1 MNHLRNWSYGMMIAF
16 LNIALVRSFQ
26 PQQQLQLKVQLQQP
40 IILYAQLQPTVLPS
54 SSSRRAWIQQIFAT
68 SCTTAATVGMTL
80 LFPLPA
86 SCAGTDNKNSDNR
99 STNDIISA
107 LQGAQSTLDVLLS
120 NWQRATVECN
130 YADVPRDLLSA
141 ENKQL
146 LLEKASTYA
155 LFDKSVS
162 VESCKT
168 TNRLVRDYI
177 GVTGKGPMVGIEK
190 KLRKAL
196 DLVDPD
202 HVEDYVVELES
213 FSQCL
218 AKASSLSYM
227 AGTAD
232 FDSINNFDK
241 ASVSSEA
248 TSRNQGSNLEQSRRA
263 IQECKTSLDR
273 MLGLLMEASST

>member
-1 MNHLRNWSYGMMIAF
+1 
-16 LNIALVRSFQ
+16 
-26 PQQQLQLKVQLQQP
+26 
-40 IILYAQLQPTVLPS
+40 
-54 SSSRRAWIQQIFAT
+54 
-68 SCTTAATVGMTL
+68 L

-86 SCAGTDNKNSDNR
+86 FCANNNKNSDA
-99 STNDIISA
+99 TITA
-107 LQGAQSTLDVLLS
+107 LQDAQSTLDVLLS

-146 LLEKASTYA
+146 LLEKASTFA

-190 KLRKAL
+190 KLRTAF
-196 DLVDPD
+196 DRVDPD
-202 HVEDYVVELES
+202 YVDDYVSELEL
-213 FSQCL
+213 FSQSL

-241 ASVSSEA
+241 ASASSKA

-273 MLGLLMEASST
+273 ILGLLVPGTE